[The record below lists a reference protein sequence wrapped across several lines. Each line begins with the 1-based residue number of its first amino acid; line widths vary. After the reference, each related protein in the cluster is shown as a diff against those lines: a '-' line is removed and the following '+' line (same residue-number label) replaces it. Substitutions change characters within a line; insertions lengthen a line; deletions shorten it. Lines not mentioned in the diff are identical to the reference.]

1 MNQDKFS
8 GNVQKC
14 CNSQLLGRLSSLG
27 FMAYKVLAVLRA
39 KVSPSLPAP
48 HTAANPTGP
57 AWGTLT
63 VDMQV
68 GAVGALL
75 DVAVVQQT
83 LIQTSITQLNW
94 LQHQHATVG
103 CTHVFWSLS
112 HMVWR
117 IHNLD
122 APGSIYLNPGC
133 CQWFRRGVAALHFSY
148 TMESYLQIRLIRL
161 QHHLLPSYNHY
172 TGKHTVTRIYICY
185 LLADKLTK
193 VW

>member
-8 GNVQKC
+8 WNMQNC
-14 CNSQLLGRLSSLG
+14 CNTQLLGRLSSLG

-39 KVSPSLPAP
+39 KVSPSLPVA
-48 HTAANPTGP
+48 HTVANPTGP
-57 AWGTLT
+57 VWGTLT

-103 CTHVFWSLS
+103 CTRVFWSLS
-112 HMVWR
+112 HMVCR
-117 IHNLD
+117 LQSSG
-122 APGSIYLNPGC
+122 APGSIYLKPGC
-133 CQWFRRGVAALHFSY
+133 CQWFRRGVAALHFSC
-148 TMESYLQIRLIRL
+148 TMETYLQIRLIRL
-161 QHHLLPSYNHY
+161 QHHLLPGYNHY
-172 TGKHTVTRIYICY
+172 TGKHSYMDLH
-185 LLADKLTK
+185 LLLIGR
-193 VW
+193 